1 MTRIAIV
8 GGGAAG
14 VLVAAHLRR
23 SKPQAQITLIDASGR
38 PGTGAAYGT
47 DDPTHLLNVPAQRMS
62 AWPDDPD
69 HFFRWLDERAVTLAE
84 SFAPRLTYG
93 RYLQEQLAVADV
105 RIETAEVVRVA
116 PGAPA
121 CVALNDGRSLT
132 ADTVVLATGRPEGGM
147 PESLE
152 RAFAPVLA
160 LGADSASHGKVVVD
174 PWAPGALAALA
185 ARRPAGVLVIGSGLT
200 GVDVALHLIARGA
213 TVTLLSRNGALPRRF
228 RATGGLAKLPNLD
241 ALAGEVS
248 LEQLRAALAADLAQA
263 REAGLDWR
271 QVIDAVRP
279 RTAKLWRSLGWE
291 HQRRFLREDLRQWD
305 ILRHRMPPTIADAI
319 YAAIDGGQLS
329 IEAGEVADVSLR
341 DGGVELV
348 VTTSWRSMRRRGD
361 AVVVATGTAWDRRS
375 LQCSALWA
383 DLLDAGIASM
393 HPSGVG
399 VRLDD
404 DGYLVDQAG
413 AAVPGIVCLGAI
425 RQGEIWETTAI
436 PEIRAQAAAIAQ
448 LLADDTRGRRVRVP
462 GRVSTARPESTGASA
477 SYAEGVRRLLA
488 VQDGA
493 SVAFAAAVAEDP
505 DHARAHVA
513 LAMIATER
521 PDRAGGPGAVTG
533 HLARARAAL
542 VHRSDEDHSHVEAIA
557 TWCEKGNAA
566 GTDALVE
573 HLDRAP
579 DDAVALLVLA
589 PSIAFAGAGDALPDA
604 WQYVE
609 RFTGVHG
616 EAPWYLGL
624 RAYGRTEQGLWYD
637 AADLAD
643 AALELDPGNGN
654 AAHALSHVHYET
666 DAHGAGLKWLTDWIL
681 GGGSTQRYPAH
692 FHWHAALHELAM
704 GDAAAA
710 ARRYAAFLAPPHSAD
725 VRCLV
730 DAGSLAWRARLH
742 PDWVTP
748 PDPMAVLAEAGSL
761 AYAPQTPFIAFHA
774 LLVLATAND
783 PAAMRAIDVPGTTDA
798 QATTLRLI
806 AEGLI
811 ALMQGEPRAALD
823 YLLESLPGLPS
834 IGGSRVQQEVILETA
849 LAAMLQLGAPGQAA
863 RLLSRHRAAPGQL
876 VTRGA
881 VN

>member
-1 MTRIAIV
+1 MMRVAIV

-14 VLVAAHLRR
+14 VLAAVHLRR
-23 SKPQAQITLIDASGR
+23 SKPDAQITLIDASGS

-47 DDPTHLLNVPAQRMS
+47 NDPTHLLNVPAQRMS

-69 HFFRWLDERAVTLAE
+69 HFCRWLDERAVTPVE
-84 SFAPRLTYG
+84 SFAPRLAYG
-93 RYLQEQLAVADV
+93 RYLRDQLVAADV
-105 RIETAEVVRVA
+105 RIEAAEVVGLT
-116 PGAPA
+116 PGTP
-121 CVALNDGRSLT
+121 VRIALNDGRELS
-132 ADTVVLATGRPEGGM
+132 ADAVVLAAGRPQGGM
-147 PESLE
+147 PEALE

-160 LGADSASHGKVVVD
+160 AGADGRVVLD
-174 PWAPGALAALA
+174 PWAPGALTALG

-228 RATGGLAKLPNLD
+228 RATGAPAELPNLD
-241 ALAGEVS
+241 ALPAEVS
-248 LEQLRAALAADLAQA
+248 LEQLRTALAADLVHA
-263 REAGLDWR
+263 RVAGVDWR

-279 RTAKLWRSLGWE
+279 RTVRLWRSLGWE
-291 HQRRFLREDLRQWD
+291 DQRRFLREDLRQWEV
-305 ILRHRMPPTIADAI
+305 LRHRMPPTIADAI
-319 YAAIDGGQLS
+319 YAAIDNGQLI
-329 IEAGEVADVSLR
+329 IEAGEVVEVSLR
-341 DGGVELV
+341 GNGVELV
-348 VTTSWRSMRRRGD
+348 VTTSDRSVRRRGD
-361 AVVVATGTAWDRRS
+361 AVVVATGTTWDRRS
-375 LQCSALWA
+375 LQRSTLWSN
-383 DLLDAGIASM
+383 LLAAGVASP
-393 HPSGVG
+393 HPCGVG
-399 VRLDD
+399 VRLAA
-404 DGYLVDQAG
+404 DGYLIDGSGVTI
-413 AAVPGIVCLGAI
+413 PNIVGLGLI
-425 RQGEIWETTAI
+425 RQGEEWETTAI
-436 PEIRAQAAAIAQ
+436 PEIRTQAAAIAQ
-448 LLADDTRGRRVRVP
+448 LLADDTRHQPMRAA
-462 GRVSTARPESTGASA
+462 SLITTAPELTGAPA

-505 DHARAHVA
+505 HHARAHVA

-521 PDRAGGPGAVTG
+521 PDRAGGPDAVTG

-542 VHRSDEDHSHVEAIA
+542 AHGSDEDRSHVEAIA

-566 GTDALVE
+566 GTDALID
-573 HLDRAP
+573 HLDRVS

-609 RFTGVHG
+609 RFISVHG

-654 AAHALSHVHYET
+654 AAHALTHVHYET
-666 DAHGAGLKWLTDWIL
+666 DAHGAGLKWLTDWIP
-681 GGGSTQRYPAH
+681 GDGATQRYVPH
-692 FHWHAALHELAM
+692 FQWHAALHELAM

-710 ARRYAAFLAPPHSAD
+710 ARRYNAFLAPPQSKG

-748 PDPMAVLAEAGSL
+748 PDPMLLLAEVGSL
-761 AYAPQTPFIAFHA
+761 AYVPQTPFIAFHA
-774 LLVLATAND
+774 LLVLAAAND
-783 PAAMRAIDVPGTTDA
+783 PAAIRAINVPGATDA
-798 QATTLRLI
+798 QAETLRLI
-806 AEGLI
+806 GEGLI
-811 ALMQGEPRAALD
+811 ALTAGEPRAALD
-823 YLLESLPGLPS
+823 YLLESLAGLPS
-834 IGGSRVQQEVILETA
+834 IGGSRVQQEVVLETA

-863 RLLSRHRAAPGQL
+863 RLLSRHRASPGPQ

>member
-1 MTRIAIV
+1 MMRVAIV

-14 VLVAAHLRR
+14 VLAAVHLRR
-23 SKPQAQITLIDASGR
+23 SNAAAQITLIDASGR

-47 DDPTHLLNVPAQRMS
+47 NDSTHLLNVPAQRMS

-69 HFFRWLDERAVTLAE
+69 HFCRWLDERAVTPVQ
-84 SFAPRLTYG
+84 SFAPRLAYG

-105 RIETAEVVRVA
+105 RIETAEVVGLV
-116 PGAPA
+116 PGPP
-121 CVALNDGRSLT
+121 VRMTLNDGRSLS
-132 ADTVVLATGRPEGGM
+132 ADAVVLATGRPKGGM
-147 PESLE
+147 PDSLE

-160 LGADSASHGKVVVD
+160 LVADSATDGKVVVD
-174 PWAPGALAALA
+174 PWAPGALATLG
-185 ARRPAGVLVIGSGLT
+185 ARRPASVLVIGSGLT
-200 GVDVALHLIARGA
+200 GVDVALPLMARGA
-213 TVTLLSRNGALPRRF
+213 TVTLLSRHGALPRRF
-228 RATGGLAKLPNLD
+228 RMTGAPTELPNID
-241 ALAGEVS
+241 ALAAEVS
-248 LEQLRAALAADLAQA
+248 LEHMRTALAADLAHA
-263 REAGLDWR
+263 RDAGSDWR
-271 QVIDAVRP
+271 QVIDALRP
-279 RTAKLWRSLGWE
+279 RTARLWRSLGWE
-291 HQRRFLREDLRQWD
+291 DQRRFLREDLRQWD
-305 ILRHRMPPTIADAI
+305 IIRHRMPPTIADAI
-319 YAAIDGGQLS
+319 YAAIDSGQLT
-329 IEAGEVADVSLR
+329 IEAGEVADVSLQ
-341 DGGVELV
+341 GSGVELV
-348 VTTSWRSMRRRGD
+348 VTTSDRSVRRRGD
-361 AVVVATGTAWDRRS
+361 AVVVATGSSWDRRS
-375 LQCSALWA
+375 LHRSPLWSN
-383 DLLDAGIASM
+383 LLSNNVASL

-399 VRLDD
+399 VRLDA
-404 DGYLVDQAG
+404 DGYLIDGAG
-413 AAVPGIVCLGAI
+413 ATVPDVICLGLI
-425 RQGEIWETTAI
+425 RQGEEWESTAI

-448 LLADDTRGRRVRVP
+448 LLVADTRERPVRTPSLV
-462 GRVSTARPESTGASA
+462 RTTPELAGAPA
-477 SYAEGVRRLLA
+477 SYAEGVRRLLS

-505 DHARAHVA
+505 HHARAHVA

-521 PDRAGGPGAVTG
+521 PDRAGGPDAVSG
-533 HLARARAAL
+533 HLSRARAAL
-542 VHRSDEDHSHVEAIA
+542 VHGSDEDRSHVEAIA

-566 GTDALVE
+566 GTDALID
-573 HLDRAP
+573 HLDRVP
-579 DDAVALLVLA
+579 NDAVALLVLA

-609 RFTGVHG
+609 RFIGVHG

-654 AAHALSHVHYET
+654 AAHALTHVHYET
-666 DAHGAGLKWLTDWIL
+666 DAHGAGLKWLTDWIPSD
-681 GGGSTQRYPAH
+681 GRTQRYLPH
-692 FHWHAALHELAM
+692 FQWHAALHELAM

-710 ARRYAAFLAPPHSAD
+710 ARRYTACLGPPHSKD

-748 PDPMAVLAEAGSL
+748 PDPMPVLAEVGSL

-774 LLVLATAND
+774 LLVLAAAND
-783 PAAMRAIDVPGTTDA
+783 PAAIRAIDVPGATEA

-806 AEGLI
+806 GEGLI
-811 ALMQGEPRAALD
+811 ALTEGEPRVALD
-823 YLLESLPGLPS
+823 YLLESLATLPS
-834 IGGSRVQQEVILETA
+834 IGGSRVQQEVVLETA

-863 RLLSRHRAAPGQL
+863 RLLSRHRPAPGPQ

>member
-1 MTRIAIV
+1 MMRVAIV

-14 VLVAAHLRR
+14 VLAAVHLRR
-23 SKPQAQITLIDASGR
+23 SKPDAQITLIDASGS

-47 DDPTHLLNVPAQRMS
+47 NDPTHLLNVPAQRMS

-69 HFFRWLDERAVTLAE
+69 HFCRWLDERAVTPVE
-84 SFAPRLTYG
+84 SFAPRLAYG
-93 RYLQEQLAVADV
+93 RYLRDQLAVADV
-105 RIETAEVVRVA
+105 RIEIAEVVGLA
-116 PGAPA
+116 PGTP
-121 CVALNDGRSLT
+121 VRIALNDGRELS
-132 ADTVVLATGRPEGGM
+132 ADAVVLAAGRPQGGM
-147 PESLE
+147 PEALE

-160 LGADSASHGKVVVD
+160 AGADGRVVLD
-174 PWAPGALAALA
+174 PWAPGALAALS

-228 RATGGLAKLPNLD
+228 RAAGASAELPNLD
-241 ALAGEVS
+241 ALPAEVP
-248 LEQLRAALAADLAQA
+248 LERLRTALAADLVHA
-263 REAGLDWR
+263 RVAGVDWR

-279 RTAKLWRSLGWE
+279 RTVRLWRSLGWE
-291 HQRRFLREDLRQWD
+291 DQRRFLREDLRQWEV
-305 ILRHRMPPTIADAI
+305 LRHRMPPTTADAI
-319 YAAIDGGQLS
+319 YAAIDNGQLI
-329 IEAGEVADVSLR
+329 IEAGEVAEVSLR
-341 DGGVELV
+341 GNGVELV
-348 VTTSWRSMRRRGD
+348 VTTSDRSVRRRGD
-361 AVVVATGTAWDRRS
+361 AVVVATGTTWDRRS
-375 LQCSALWA
+375 LQRSTLWSNLLAA
-383 DLLDAGIASM
+383 DVASP
-393 HPSGVG
+393 HPCGVG
-399 VRLDD
+399 VRLTA
-404 DGYLVDQAG
+404 DGYLIDGSGVTI
-413 AAVPGIVCLGAI
+413 PNIVCLGLI
-425 RQGEIWETTAI
+425 RQGEEWETTAI
-436 PEIRAQAAAIAQ
+436 PEIRTQAAAIAQ
-448 LLADDTRGRRVRVP
+448 LLADDTRHQPTRAA
-462 GRVSTARPESTGASA
+462 SLITTAPELTGAPA

-505 DHARAHVA
+505 HHARAHVA

-521 PDRAGGPGAVTG
+521 PDRAGGPDAVTG

-542 VHRSDEDHSHVEAIA
+542 AHGSDEDRSHVEAIA

-566 GTDALVE
+566 GTDALID
-573 HLDRAP
+573 HLDRVP

-654 AAHALSHVHYET
+654 AAHALTHVHYET
-666 DAHGAGLKWLTDWIL
+666 DAHGAGLKWLTDWIP
-681 GGGSTQRYPAH
+681 GDGATQRYVPH
-692 FHWHAALHELAM
+692 FQWHAALHELAM

-710 ARRYAAFLAPPHSAD
+710 ARRYNAFLAPPQSKG

-748 PDPMAVLAEAGSL
+748 PDPMLLLAEVGSL

-774 LLVLATAND
+774 LLVLAAAND
-783 PAAMRAIDVPGTTDA
+783 PAAIRAINVPGTTDA
-798 QATTLRLI
+798 QAETLRLI
-806 AEGLI
+806 GEGLI
-811 ALMQGEPRAALD
+811 ALTAGEPRAALD
-823 YLLESLPGLPS
+823 CLLESLAGLPS
-834 IGGSRVQQEVILETA
+834 IGGSRVQQEVVLETA

-863 RLLSRHRAAPGQL
+863 RLLSRHRAAPGPQ